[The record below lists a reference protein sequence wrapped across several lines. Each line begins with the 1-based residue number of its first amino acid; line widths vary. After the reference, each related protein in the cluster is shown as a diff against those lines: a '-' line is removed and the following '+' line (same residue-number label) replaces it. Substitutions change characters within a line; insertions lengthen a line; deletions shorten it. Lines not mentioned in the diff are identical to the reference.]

1 MNLTQKQQLL
11 NAIQT
16 FEKDDYEVAFV
27 NRYKDTA
34 TIDSVQAGDYTVA
47 ELFALSKKAINQL
60 KDRLES
66 EDWQVLPMSSNLNEY
81 GNIGLQGL
89 ILQINRTL
97 LVCQYPQAAQQIKA
111 LVYYEIIN
119 GFWAFPKKIELGIRE
134 SSLAKL
140 EQRASLMMTHIEER
154 QNNINKLI
162 EEVNTVKDNLIAF
175 QTEKTNSFQTL
186 QRNQVASNQ
195 LYAEI
200 EGVRTQANNQQNT
213 INDITA
219 QCNNI
224 LGKLRAEQDKALEQQ
239 QNIQQQ
245 QEEIQNANDQLKKG
259 IDADSIKIKETY
271 EATKKYKEEIAK
283 MMGFIADGTLG
294 HSFRERK
301 EAASCSFGWWIVGA
315 ILSLIALVGWI
326 YLVFTNWPA
335 NTGNEWANIVIN
347 AIKSSPLAFLFG
359 YALKQI
365 SKNHNIKEEYAYR
378 EAVAVTLTAYMEQLD
393 KEENLDK
400 KKLLLD
406 TVEKLY
412 TKPVLSS
419 EELKSPI
426 KIDSKDFAELMG
438 KLTDAINTIKK

>member
-60 KDRLES
+60 KNRLES

-81 GNIGLQGL
+81 GMQNIQAL
-89 ILQINRTL
+89 INSTIHYLIT
-97 LVCQYPQAAQQIKA
+97 CQYPKAAQQIKA

-119 GFWAFPKKIELGIRE
+119 GFWVFPKKIDLGIRE

-162 EEVNTVKDNLIAF
+162 EEVDTIKKNLIDF
-175 QTEKTNSFQTL
+175 QQEKTNSFQTL

-195 LYAEI
+195 LYTEI
-200 EGVRTQANNQQNT
+200 ENVRTQANVQQDT
-213 INDITA
+213 IKDITE

-224 LGKLRAEQDKALEQQ
+224 LKKLRAEQDTALEQQ
-239 QNIQQQ
+239 KNIQQQ
-245 QEEIQNANDQLKKG
+245 QEEIQNANDQLKQG
-259 IDADSIKIKETY
+259 IDADSIKVKETY
-271 EATKKYKEEIAK
+271 EAAEKYKDEITK
-283 MMGFIADGTLG
+283 MMGFIADGTLS
-294 HSFRERK
+294 HSFHQHK
-301 EAASCSFGWWIVGA
+301 QEATKSMYWWIWGA
-315 ILSLIALVGWI
+315 IVSLLALVGWI

-378 EAVAVTLTAYMEQLD
+378 EAVALTLTAYMEQLD
-393 KEENLDK
+393 KEENNDK
-400 KKLLLD
+400 KKLLLE

-412 TKPVLSS
+412 TKPILSTD
-419 EELKSPI
+419 EMKSPI
-426 KIDSKDFAELMG
+426 KIDSKDFADLMG
-438 KLTDAINTIKK
+438 KLTDAISTIKK

>member
-60 KDRLES
+60 KNRLES

-81 GNIGLQGL
+81 GMQNVQTL
-89 ILQINRTL
+89 IISLTRFLIT
-97 LVCQYPQAAQQIKA
+97 CQYPQAAQQIKA

-119 GFWAFPKKIELGIRE
+119 GFWVFPKKIELGIRE
-134 SSLAKL
+134 NSLAKL

-162 EEVNTVKDNLIAF
+162 EEVDIVKKNLMDF
-175 QTEKTNSFQTL
+175 QQEKTNSFQTL

-195 LYAEI
+195 LYTEI
-200 EGVRTQANNQQNT
+200 ENVRTQANVQQDT
-213 INDITA
+213 IKDITE

-224 LGKLRAEQDKALEQQ
+224 LKKLRAEQDTALEQQ
-239 QNIQQQ
+239 KNIQQQ
-245 QEEIQNANDQLKKG
+245 QEEIQNANDQLKQG
-259 IDADSIKIKETY
+259 IDADSIKVKETY
-271 EATKKYKEEIAK
+271 EATEKYKDEITK
-283 MMGFIADGTLG
+283 MMGFIADGTLS
-294 HSFRERK
+294 HSFHQHK
-301 EAASCSFGWWIVGA
+301 QEATKSMYWWIGGA
-315 ILSLIALVGWI
+315 IVSLLALVGWI

-378 EAVAVTLTAYMEQLD
+378 EAVALTLTAYMEQLD
-393 KEENLDK
+393 KEENNDK
-400 KKLLLD
+400 KKLLLE

-412 TKPVLSS
+412 TKPILSTD
-419 EELKSPI
+419 EMKSPI
-426 KIDSKDFAELMG
+426 KIDSKDFADLMG
-438 KLTDAINTIKK
+438 KLTDAISTIKK

>member
-60 KDRLES
+60 KNRLES

-81 GNIGLQGL
+81 GMQNVQTL
-89 ILQINRTL
+89 IISLTRFLIT
-97 LVCQYPQAAQQIKA
+97 CQYPQAAQQIKA

-119 GFWAFPKKIELGIRE
+119 GFWVFPQKIDLGIRE

-162 EEVNTVKDNLIAF
+162 EEVDTVKKNLIDF
-175 QTEKTNSFQTL
+175 QQKKTNSFQAL
-186 QRNQVASNQ
+186 QRNQAASNQ
-195 LYAEI
+195 LYTEI
-200 EGVRTQANNQQNT
+200 ENVRTQANIQQDT
-213 INDITA
+213 IKDITE

-224 LGKLRAEQDKALEQQ
+224 LKKLRAEQYTALEQQ
-239 QNIQQQ
+239 KNIQQQ
-245 QEEIQNANDQLKKG
+245 QEEIQNANDQLKQG
-259 IDADSIKIKETY
+259 IDADSIKVKETY
-271 EATKKYKEEIAK
+271 EATEKYKDEIAK
-283 MMGFIADGTLG
+283 MMGFIADGTLS
-294 HSFRERK
+294 HSFHQHK
-301 EAASCSFGWWIVGA
+301 QEATKSMYWWIGGA
-315 ILSLIALVGWI
+315 IVSLLALVGWI

-378 EAVAVTLTAYMEQLD
+378 EAVALTLTAYMEQLD
-393 KEENLDK
+393 KEENNDK
-400 KKLLLD
+400 KKLLLE

-412 TKPVLSS
+412 TKPILSTD
-419 EELKSPI
+419 EMKSPI
-426 KIDSKDFAELMG
+426 KIDSKDFADLMG

>member
-16 FEKDDYEVAFV
+16 FEKNDYEVAFV

-66 EDWQVLPMSSNLNEY
+66 EDWQVLPMTLNLNEY
-81 GNIGLQGL
+81 GNQNVQTL
-89 ILQINRTL
+89 ISSTIHYLMAS
-97 LVCQYPQAAQQIKA
+97 QYPQAAQQIKA

-162 EEVNTVKDNLIAF
+162 EEVNTVKKNLIDF
-175 QTEKTNSFQTL
+175 QQEKTNSFQTL

-195 LYAEI
+195 LYTEI
-200 EGVRTQANNQQNT
+200 ENVRTQANVQQDT
-213 INDITA
+213 IKDITE

-224 LGKLRAEQDKALEQQ
+224 LKKLRAEQDTALEQQ
-239 QNIQQQ
+239 KNIQQQ
-245 QEEIQNANDQLKKG
+245 QEEIQNANNQLKQG
-259 IDADSIKIKETY
+259 IDADSIKVKETY
-271 EATKKYKEEIAK
+271 EATKKYKDEIAK

-294 HSFRERK
+294 HSFNKRK
-301 EAASCSFGWWIVGA
+301 KIATWSSAFWIFVTA
-315 ILSLIALVGWI
+315 ISLCALVGWI
-326 YLVFTNWPA
+326 YAVFTYWPA

-359 YALKQI
+359 YSLKQI
-365 SKNHNIKEEYAYR
+365 SKSRNIKEEYAYR
-378 EAVAVTLTAYMEQLD
+378 EAVALTLTAYMEQLD
-393 KEENLDK
+393 KEENNDK

-412 TKPVLSS
+412 TKPILSTD
-419 EELKSPI
+419 EMKSPI
-426 KIDSKDFAELMG
+426 KIDSKDFADLMG
-438 KLTDAINTIKK
+438 KLTDAISTIKK

>member
-1 MNLTQKQQLL
+1 
-11 NAIQT
+11 
-16 FEKDDYEVAFV
+16 
-27 NRYKDTA
+27 
-34 TIDSVQAGDYTVA
+34 
-47 ELFALSKKAINQL
+47 
-60 KDRLES
+60 
-66 EDWQVLPMSSNLNEY
+66 MSSNLNEY

-111 LVYYEIIN
+111 LVYYEILN

-162 EEVNTVKDNLIAF
+162 EEIDSIKQTLIDF
-175 QTEKTNSFQTL
+175 QQEKTNSFQTL

-259 IDADSIKIKETY
+259 IDADSIKVKETY
-271 EATKKYKEEIAK
+271 EATEKYRNEIAK

-294 HSFRERK
+294 HSFNKRK
-301 EAASCSFGWWIVGA
+301 KIATWSSAFWIVVTV
-315 ILSLIALVGWI
+315 LSLCALVGWI
-326 YLVFTNWPA
+326 YAVFTYWPA

-365 SKNHNIKEEYAYR
+365 SKSRNIKEEYAYR
-378 EAVAVTLTAYMEQLD
+378 EAVALTLTAYMEQLD
-393 KEENLDK
+393 KEENNDK
-400 KKLLLD
+400 KKLLLE

-412 TKPVLSS
+412 TKPILSTD
-419 EELKSPI
+419 EMKSPI
-426 KIDSKDFAELMG
+426 KIDSKDFADLMG
-438 KLTDAINTIKK
+438 KLTDAISTIKK

>member
-11 NAIQT
+11 NVIQT
-16 FEKDDYEVAFV
+16 FEKNDYEVAFV
-27 NRYKDTA
+27 NKYKDTA

-47 ELFALSKKAINQL
+47 ELLALSKKAINQL

-66 EDWQVLPMSSNLNEY
+66 EDWQILPMSSNLNEY
-81 GNIGLQGL
+81 GMQNVQTL
-89 ILQINRTL
+89 IISLTRFLIT
-97 LVCQYPQAAQQIKA
+97 CQYPQAAQQIKA

-119 GFWAFPKKIELGIRE
+119 GFWVFPQKIDLGIRE

-162 EEVNTVKDNLIAF
+162 EEVNTVKKNLIDF
-175 QTEKTNSFQTL
+175 QQEKTNSFQTL

-195 LYAEI
+195 LYTEI
-200 EGVRTQANNQQNT
+200 ENVRTQANVQQDT
-213 INDITA
+213 IKDITE

-224 LGKLRAEQDKALEQQ
+224 LKKLRAEQDTALEQQ
-239 QNIQQQ
+239 KNIQQQ
-245 QEEIQNANDQLKKG
+245 QEEIQNANDQLKQG
-259 IDADSIKIKETY
+259 IDADSIKVKETY
-271 EATKKYKEEIAK
+271 EATEKYKDEIAK
-283 MMGFIADGTLG
+283 MMGFIADGTLS
-294 HSFRERK
+294 HSFHQHK
-301 EAASCSFGWWIVGA
+301 QEATKSMYWWIGGA
-315 ILSLIALVGWI
+315 ILSLLALVGWI

-378 EAVAVTLTAYMEQLD
+378 EAVALTLTAYMEQLD
-393 KEENLDK
+393 KEENNDK
-400 KKLLLD
+400 KKLLLE

-412 TKPVLSS
+412 TKPILSTD
-419 EELKSPI
+419 EMKSPI
-426 KIDSKDFAELMG
+426 KIDSKDFADLMG

>member
-11 NAIQT
+11 NEIQN
-16 FEKDDYEVAFV
+16 FEKADFEVAFT

-47 ELFALSKKAINQL
+47 ELFALAKKAI
-60 KDRLES
+60 DRLKTRIQS
-66 EDWQVLPMSSNLNEY
+66 EDWQVLPMVSSLNEY
-81 GNIGLQGL
+81 GNVNVHGLV
-89 ILQINRTL
+89 IQITRALTA
-97 LVCQYPQAAQQIKA
+97 CQYPQAAQQIKA

-119 GFWAFPKKIELGIRE
+119 GFWVFPQKIDLGIRE

-162 EEVNTVKDNLIAF
+162 EEVDTVKKNLIDF
-175 QTEKTNSFQTL
+175 QQKKTNSFQAL
-186 QRNQVASNQ
+186 QRNQAASNQ
-195 LYAEI
+195 LYTEI
-200 EGVRTQANNQQNT
+200 ENVRTQANIQQDT
-213 INDITA
+213 IKDITE

-224 LGKLRAEQDKALEQQ
+224 LKKLRAEQYTALEQQ
-239 QNIQQQ
+239 KNIQQQ
-245 QEEIQNANDQLKKG
+245 QEEIQNANDQLKQG
-259 IDADSIKIKETY
+259 IDADSIKVKETY
-271 EATKKYKEEIAK
+271 EATEKYKNEIAK
-283 MMGFIADGTLG
+283 MMGFIADGTLS
-294 HSFRERK
+294 HSFHQHK
-301 EAASCSFGWWIVGA
+301 QEATKSMYWWIGGA
-315 ILSLIALVGWI
+315 IVSLLALVGWI

-378 EAVAVTLTAYMEQLD
+378 EAVALTLTAYMEQLD
-393 KEENLDK
+393 KEENNDK
-400 KKLLLD
+400 KKLLLE

-412 TKPVLSS
+412 TKPILSTD
-419 EELKSPI
+419 EMKSPI
-426 KIDSKDFAELMG
+426 KIDSKDFADLMG

>member
-16 FEKDDYEVAFV
+16 FEKNDYEVAFV
-27 NRYKDTA
+27 NKYKDTA

-66 EDWQVLPMSSNLNEY
+66 EDWQILPMSSNLNEY
-81 GNIGLQGL
+81 GLQNIQAL
-89 ILQINRTL
+89 INSTIHYLIA
-97 LVCQYPQAAQQIKA
+97 CQYPQAAQQIKA

-162 EEVNTVKDNLIAF
+162 EEVDTVKKNLIDF
-175 QTEKTNSFQTL
+175 QQEKTNSFQTL

-195 LYAEI
+195 LYTEI
-200 EGVRTQANNQQNT
+200 ENVRTQANVQQDT
-213 INDITA
+213 IKDITE

-224 LGKLRAEQDKALEQQ
+224 LKKLRAEQDTALEQQ
-239 QNIQQQ
+239 KNIQQQ
-245 QEEIQNANDQLKKG
+245 QEEIQNANDQLKQG
-259 IDADSIKIKETY
+259 IDADSIKVKETY
-271 EATKKYKEEIAK
+271 EAAEKYKDEITK
-283 MMGFIADGTLG
+283 MMGFIADGTLS
-294 HSFRERK
+294 HSFRQHK
-301 EAASCSFGWWIVGA
+301 QEATKSMYWWIGGA
-315 ILSLIALVGWI
+315 IVSLLALVGWI

-378 EAVAVTLTAYMEQLD
+378 EAVALTLTAYMEQLD
-393 KEENLDK
+393 KEENNDK
-400 KKLLLD
+400 KKLLLE

-412 TKPVLSS
+412 TKPILSTD
-419 EELKSPI
+419 EMKSPI

-438 KLTDAINTIKK
+438 KLTDAISTIKK

>member
-16 FEKDDYEVAFV
+16 FEKNDYEVAFV

-81 GNIGLQGL
+81 GMQNVQTL
-89 ILQINRTL
+89 IISLTRFLIT
-97 LVCQYPQAAQQIKA
+97 CQYPKAAQQIKA

-119 GFWAFPKKIELGIRE
+119 GFWVFPKKIDLGIHD

-162 EEVNTVKDNLIAF
+162 EEVNTVKKNLIDF
-175 QTEKTNSFQTL
+175 QQEKTKSFQTL
-186 QRNQVASNQ
+186 QRNQAASNQ
-195 LYAEI
+195 LYTEI
-200 EGVRTQANNQQNT
+200 ENVRTQANVQQDT
-213 INDITA
+213 IKDITE

-224 LGKLRAEQDKALEQQ
+224 LKKLRAEQNTALEQQ
-239 QNIQQQ
+239 KNIQQQ
-245 QEEIQNANDQLKKG
+245 QEEIQNANDQLKQK
-259 IDADSIKIKETY
+259 IDADSVKVKETY
-271 EATKKYKEEIAK
+271 EATEKYKDEIAK

-294 HSFRERK
+294 HSFNKRK
-301 EAASCSFGWWIVGA
+301 KIATLSSAFWIFVTA
-315 ILSLIALVGWI
+315 ISLCALVGWI
-326 YLVFTNWPA
+326 YAVFTYWPA

-438 KLTDAINTIKK
+438 KLTDAISTIKK

>member
-11 NAIQT
+11 NEIQN
-16 FEKDDYEVAFV
+16 FEKADFEVAFT

-47 ELFALSKKAINQL
+47 ELFALSKKSIIQL
-60 KDRLES
+60 KNRLES
-66 EDWQVLPMSSNLNEY
+66 EDWQVLPMTSNLNEY
-81 GNIGLQGL
+81 GNQNIQTL
-89 ILQINRTL
+89 INSTRNYLMA
-97 LVCQYPQAAQQIKA
+97 CQYPQAAQQIKA

-162 EEVNTVKDNLIAF
+162 EEVNAVKDNLIAF

-259 IDADSIKIKETY
+259 IDADSIKVKETY
-271 EATKKYKEEIAK
+271 EATEKYKDEIAK

-294 HSFRERK
+294 HSFNKRK
-301 EAASCSFGWWIVGA
+301 KIATWSSAFWIFVTA
-315 ILSLIALVGWI
+315 ISLCALVGWI
-326 YLVFTNWPA
+326 YAVFTYWPA

-359 YALKQI
+359 YSLKQI
-365 SKNHNIKEEYAYR
+365 SKSRNIKEEYAYR
-378 EAVAVTLTAYMEQLD
+378 EAVALTLTAYMEQLD
-393 KEENLDK
+393 KEENNDK
-400 KKLLLD
+400 KKLLLE

-412 TKPVLSS
+412 TKPILSTD
-419 EELKSPI
+419 EMKSPI
-426 KIDSKDFAELMG
+426 KIDSKDFADLMG
-438 KLTDAINTIKK
+438 KLTDAISTIKK